1 MNYEDEIEQLN
12 EERKKAAT
20 RINELMKMRDVKN
33 NLTTCKDEGHVWSLT
48 SVTSDMWEA
57 KKISIG
63 CTRCHAEFTID
74 FTSIN
79 AELASI
85 NCKLRQLNWESHE
98 TEMLKDLVEQGE

>member
-74 FTSIN
+74 FTKFHN
-79 AELASI
+79 MFPMET
-85 NCKLRQLNWESHE
+85 NWPLNWESHE

>member
-33 NLTTCKDEGHVWSLT
+33 NMTSCKDEGHVWTLT
-48 SVTSDMWEA
+48 GVVSDMWEVQ
-57 KKISIG
+57 KISIA

-74 FTSIN
+74 LS
-79 AELASI
+79 EWDD
-85 NCKLRQLNWESHE
+85 CLRELNWESHE